1 MPHAKKPKVSKKQR
15 ALARARRSK
24 QRKREK
30 DEFAHIEYLKS
41 QLDEKGQPI
50 DILHTDEHLLN
61 NEQKYIVRIINELS
75 HFNPL
80 SITDLID
87 DYYDDD
93 VIDEIVDYYYT
104 NKQNKSWSDRL
115 FKATYN
121 CLRITN
127 LTHLLKENVL
137 YHMDE
142 LFSQFSDT
150 DVETDKPVLTE
161 EIMFE
166 IIEKCKS
173 DIPDEINISE
183 VINSLLLVYIQNVQ
197 TCYMNETAGGN
208 IRNKVQQGG
217 NIVVLILIFVVMIFI
232 WFFLK
237 GKKSIPSTAATHNKP
252 TAEDL
257 AILKQKIERDRRK
270 AVEKYK
276 KEQAEKKKQEEIE
289 TELTDAEIAQM
300 EAEYGVGSE
309 EPLSQQSK
317 QPSHTNST
325 KLVANK
331 SQLELVKKQAEET
344 KQLIAQF
351 SKFNRKVEGQIQMAN
366 EIAKTREAQM
376 QRASSGAEAVQPKN
390 EVVIT
395 SADIR
400 SWKKSQETEKLSSN
414 PNPRM
419 LELRPEH
426 FAILRM
432 KNERD
437 RLKAAEKEKEQND
450 KKDN

>member
-217 NIVVLILIFVVMIFI
+217 NIVVLILIFLVMIFI

-237 GKKSIPSTAATHNKP
+237 GKKSIPPTAATQNKP

-257 AILKQKIERDRRK
+257 AILKQKVERDRRK

-289 TELTDAEIAQM
+289 QKLADAEIAKM
-300 EAEYGVGSE
+300 EAEIGLSSE
-309 EPLSQQSK
+309 
-317 QPSHTNST
+317 
-325 KLVANK
+325 
-331 SQLELVKKQAEET
+331 
-344 KQLIAQF
+344 
-351 SKFNRKVEGQIQMAN
+351 
-366 EIAKTREAQM
+366 M
-376 QRASSGAEAVQPKN
+376 QRASSGAQAAQPKN

-450 KKDN
+450 KKDD